1 MERDGMKEQLKKY
14 YNQGYI
20 IDIYNYIF
28 ISSTQISELIRL
40 NKNFKNYLLDK
51 DGYLI
56 ELKEN
61 SEKIIDKIINELF
74 FNNKEY
80 LLTQFD
86 IDKNNKIIDISFKQL

>member
-1 MERDGMKEQLKKY
+1 MKKQLKKY

-20 IDIYNYIF
+20 IDIYSYIF
-28 ISSTQISELIRL
+28 IDSTQISELIRL
-40 NKNFKNYLLDK
+40 NRNFKSYLLDK
-51 DGYLI
+51 SGYLI

-61 SEKIIDKIINELF
+61 PEKIIDKIIDNLF

-86 IDKNNKIIDISFKQL
+86 IDKNNKIIDLSFKQL

>member
-1 MERDGMKEQLKKY
+1 MKEQLKKY

>member
-1 MERDGMKEQLKKY
+1 MKEQLKKY

-20 IDIYNYIF
+20 IDIYSYIF
-28 ISSTQISELIRL
+28 IDSTQISELIRL
-40 NKNFKNYLLDK
+40 NKNFKNYLLEK
-51 DGYLI
+51 NGTLI

-61 SEKIIDKIINELF
+61 PEKIIDKIIDNLF

>member
-28 ISSTQISELIRL
+28 IDSTQISELIRL

-51 DGYLI
+51 NGYLI

-61 SEKIIDKIINELF
+61 HEKIIDKIINELF

>member
-28 ISSTQISELIRL
+28 IDSTQISELIRL

-51 DGYLI
+51 NGYLI
-56 ELKEN
+56 ELKKN
-61 SEKIIDKIINELF
+61 HEKIIDKIINELF

>member
-1 MERDGMKEQLKKY
+1 MKEQLKKY

-28 ISSTQISELIRL
+28 IDSTQISELIRL

-51 DGYLI
+51 NGYLI

-61 SEKIIDKIINELF
+61 HEKIIDKIINELF

>member
-1 MERDGMKEQLKKY
+1 MKEQLKKY

-20 IDIYNYIF
+20 IDIYSYIF
-28 ISSTQISELIRL
+28 IDSTQISELIRL
-40 NKNFKNYLLDK
+40 NKNFKNYLLK
-51 DGYLI
+51 KNGTLI

-61 SEKIIDKIINELF
+61 PEKIIDKIIDNLF

-86 IDKNNKIIDISFKQL
+86 IDKNNKIIDLSFKQL

>member
-1 MERDGMKEQLKKY
+1 MKEQLKKY

-51 DGYLI
+51 NGYLI

-61 SEKIIDKIINELF
+61 PEKIIDKIINELF

>member
-1 MERDGMKEQLKKY
+1 MQTFFKIFF
-14 YNQGYI
+14 I
-20 IDIYNYIF
+20 IFCKCRN
-28 ISSTQISELIRL
+28 
-40 NKNFKNYLLDK
+40 NKHLQLDK
-51 DGYLI
+51 NGYLI

>member
-1 MERDGMKEQLKKY
+1 MKEQLKKY

-20 IDIYNYIF
+20 IDIYSYIF
-28 ISSTQISELIRL
+28 IDSTQISELIRL
-40 NKNFKNYLLDK
+40 NKNFKNYLLK
-51 DGYLI
+51 KNGTLI

-61 SEKIIDKIINELF
+61 PEKIIDKIIDNLF